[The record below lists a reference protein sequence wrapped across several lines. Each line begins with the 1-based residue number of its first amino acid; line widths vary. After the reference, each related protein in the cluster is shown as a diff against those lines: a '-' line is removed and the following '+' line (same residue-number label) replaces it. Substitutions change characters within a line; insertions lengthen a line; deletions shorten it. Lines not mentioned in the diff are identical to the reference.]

1 MSTPL
6 TPLRHRPMPVALPAS
21 SVRTVDA
28 WAAATF
34 RSLFPAGAILTREV
48 VNRGLA
54 AAVPAVGT
62 QIEIR
67 WGSGRVGLHWCGSVA
82 VRCGAGFTVHNGK
95 YGRFVSYVEL
105 WCRDAVL
112 MEPHRAVTRLD
123 AMLRALRA
131 RMPGV
136 PFGAVGTR
144 IRD

>member
-1 MSTPL
+1 MSTPT
-6 TPLRHRPMPVALPAS
+6 TPLRYRPLPVALPAS
-21 SVRTVDA
+21 SAGT
-28 WAAATF
+28 
-34 RSLFPAGAILTREV
+34 AGAIPTREV
-48 VNRGLA
+48 IHRALA
-54 AAVPAVGT
+54 AAVPAIGSQV
-62 QIEIR
+62 EIH
-67 WGSGRVGLHWCGSVA
+67 WGSGRAGVRWSGVVGG
-82 VRCGAGFTVHNGK
+82 RCGAGFIVHNGK